1 VHSCRLLLEVRTGP
15 VHWRRCVHNT
25 LDPDATTTLPDH
37 LACPGTLH
45 TEESLALDDA
55 MYYNSLLSIHNS
67 ESMTDSQ
74 GETVQ
79 ARNSEKL
86 LKVIHA
92 QT

>member
-1 VHSCRLLLEVRTGP
+1 
-15 VHWRRCVHNT
+15 